1 MPTDESVNE
10 TIRRK
15 ARARRGLPEETPP
28 PEPLIGTEVS
38 EDDDAELEG
47 PAATA
52 AFDAPPEPLTGS

>member
-10 TIRRK
+10 IVRRR

-28 PEPLIGTEVS
+28 PEPLTGTEVS
-38 EDDDAELEG
+38 EDETELEG

-52 AFDAPPEPLTGS
+52 AFEAPPEPLTGS